1 MLGYGW
7 NERIKSERL
16 RFRDYNLFET
26 RKTMSSRRPKL
37 IEVTSLVAV
46 TQAAVGCGVGLLLA
60 SRFKATARKVTGWIM
75 VSLGVAS
82 VTPLVVGYF
91 TRTANRPGSARAMR
105 RRLDSIRQDS
115 GFSEN
120 ADVF

>member
-1 MLGYGW
+1 MP
-7 NERIKSERL
+7 
-16 RFRDYNLFET
+16 
-26 RKTMSSRRPKL
+26 SSHSKH

-60 SRFKATARKVTGWIM
+60 SRLHATARKITGWIM
-75 VSLGVAS
+75 LSLGVAS
-82 VTPLVVGYF
+82 VTPFLVGYF
-91 TRTANRPGSARAMR
+91 TRTANGPGSARDMR

-120 ADVF
+120 VDVF

>member
-1 MLGYGW
+1 
-7 NERIKSERL
+7 
-16 RFRDYNLFET
+16 
-26 RKTMSSRRPKL
+26 MSSTRPK

-46 TQAAVGCGVGLLLA
+46 TQAAVGCGIGLLMA
-60 SRFKATARKVTGWIM
+60 SRFQSTARKVTGWIM

-82 VTPLVVGYF
+82 VTPLVVGF
-91 TRTANRPGSARAMR
+91 FSRTANRPGTARAMR

>member
-1 MLGYGW
+1 
-7 NERIKSERL
+7 
-16 RFRDYNLFET
+16 
-26 RKTMSSRRPKL
+26 MSSIRPKQ

-46 TQAAVGCGVGLLLA
+46 TQAAVGCGIGLLLA
-60 SRFKATARKVTGWIM
+60 NRFQSTARKITGWIM

-82 VTPLVVGYF
+82 VTPFLVGYF
-91 TRTANRPGSARAMR
+91 ARSANRPGSARAMR
-105 RRLDSIRQDS
+105 RRLASIRQDS

>member
-1 MLGYGW
+1 
-7 NERIKSERL
+7 
-16 RFRDYNLFET
+16 
-26 RKTMSSRRPKL
+26 MSSIRPKQ

-46 TQAAVGCGVGLLLA
+46 TQAAVGCGIGLLLA
-60 SRFKATARKVTGWIM
+60 NRFKATARVITGWVM

-82 VTPLVVGYF
+82 VTPLVVGFF

-105 RRLDSIRQDS
+105 RTLDSIRQDS

>member
-1 MLGYGW
+1 
-7 NERIKSERL
+7 
-16 RFRDYNLFET
+16 
-26 RKTMSSRRPKL
+26 MSSNRPKL

-46 TQAAVGCGVGLLLA
+46 TQAAVGCGIGLLIA
-60 SRFKATARKVTGWIM
+60 SRLQATARKVTGWIM

-120 ADVF
+120 ADIF

>member
-1 MLGYGW
+1 
-7 NERIKSERL
+7 
-16 RFRDYNLFET
+16 
-26 RKTMSSRRPKL
+26 
-37 IEVTSLVAV
+37 
-46 TQAAVGCGVGLLLA
+46 
-60 SRFKATARKVTGWIM
+60 
-75 VSLGVAS
+75 
-82 VTPLVVGYF
+82 VGYF

>member
-1 MLGYGW
+1 
-7 NERIKSERL
+7 
-16 RFRDYNLFET
+16 
-26 RKTMSSRRPKL
+26 MSSPRPRQ

-46 TQAAVGCGVGLLLA
+46 TQAAVGCGLGLLLA
-60 SRFKATARKVTGWIM
+60 NKFQSTARKITGWIM

-82 VTPLVVGYF
+82 VTPLLIGFF
-91 TRTANRPGSARAMR
+91 TRSANRPGSARAMR

-115 GFSEN
+115 GLSEN

>member
-1 MLGYGW
+1 MLYLSRARVNKTQAGC
-7 NERIKSERL
+7 
-16 RFRDYNLFET
+16 FRVISSLAPFDA
-26 RKTMSSRRPKL
+26 MPSSRSKQ
-37 IEVTSLVAV
+37 IEVPTIVAI
-46 TQAAVGCGVGLLLA
+46 TQAAVGCGIGLLVA
-60 SRFKATARKVTGWIM
+60 NRFQSTARKIAGWVM

-82 VTPLVVGYF
+82 ATPLVVGYF
-91 TRTANRPGSARAMR
+91 ARAANGPGSARAMR

>member
-1 MLGYGW
+1 MPA
-7 NERIKSERL
+7 
-16 RFRDYNLFET
+16 T
-26 RKTMSSRRPKL
+26 RPKQ

-46 TQAAVGCGVGLLLA
+46 TQAAVGCGIGLLLA
-60 SRFKATARKVTGWIM
+60 NRLKETSRKVTGWVM

-82 VTPLVVGYF
+82 VTPLLVGF
-91 TRTANRPGSARAMR
+91 FARNANHPGSARAMR

-115 GFSEN
+115 GFSES

>member
-1 MLGYGW
+1 MHARPEKL
-7 NERIKSERL
+7 
-16 RFRDYNLFET
+16 
-26 RKTMSSRRPKL
+26 MSSIRPKH

-46 TQAAVGCGVGLLLA
+46 TQAAVGCGIGLLLA
-60 SRFKATARKVTGWIM
+60 SRLQATARKVTGWIM

-82 VTPLVVGYF
+82 VTPLLVGYF
-91 TRTANRPGSARAMR
+91 TRTANRPSSARAMR

>member
-1 MLGYGW
+1 
-7 NERIKSERL
+7 
-16 RFRDYNLFET
+16 
-26 RKTMSSRRPKL
+26 MSSTRPRQ

-46 TQAAVGCGVGLLLA
+46 TQAAVGCGIGLLLA
-60 SRFKATARKVTGWIM
+60 NRFKATARVITGWVM

-82 VTPLVVGYF
+82 VTPLVVGFF
-91 TRTANRPGSARAMR
+91 TRTANHPGSARAMR

-115 GFSEN
+115 GLSEN

>member
-1 MLGYGW
+1 
-7 NERIKSERL
+7 
-16 RFRDYNLFET
+16 
-26 RKTMSSRRPKL
+26 MSSPRPKQ
-37 IEVTSLVAV
+37 IEVTSLVAI
-46 TQAAVGCGVGLLLA
+46 TQAAVGCGIGLLLA
-60 SRFKATARKVTGWIM
+60 HRFRATARKITGWLM

-82 VTPLVVGYF
+82 VAPVLVGF
-91 TRTANRPGSARAMR
+91 FARNANRPGSERAMR

>member
-1 MLGYGW
+1 MP
-7 NERIKSERL
+7 NP
-16 RFRDYNLFET
+16 
-26 RKTMSSRRPKL
+26 RPKQ
-37 IEVTSLVAV
+37 IEVASIVAV
-46 TQAAVGCGVGLLLA
+46 TQAAVGCGIGLLVA
-60 SRFKATARKVTGWIM
+60 SRLQATARKVAGWIM

-82 VTPLVVGYF
+82 ATPLVVGF
-91 TRTANRPGSARAMR
+91 FARSANRPGSARAMR

>member
-1 MLGYGW
+1 
-7 NERIKSERL
+7 
-16 RFRDYNLFET
+16 
-26 RKTMSSRRPKL
+26 MSSPRPKT

-46 TQAAVGCGVGLLLA
+46 TQAAVGCGIGLLVA
-60 SRFKATARKVTGWIM
+60 NRMKSTARKVTGWTM

-82 VTPLVVGYF
+82 VTPLLVGYF
-91 TRTANRPGSARAMR
+91 TRTANRPGTARAMR

>member
-1 MLGYGW
+1 MIRVAGLNKNRG
-7 NERIKSERL
+7 RRA
-16 RFRDYNLFET
+16 FEIIIRPMPEKLMSTT
-26 RKTMSSRRPKL
+26 RPRP
-37 IEVTSLVAV
+37 IEVTSLVAI

-60 SRFKATARKVTGWIM
+60 SRFQATARKVTGWIM

-82 VTPLVVGYF
+82 VTPLLVGYF

>member
-1 MLGYGW
+1 L
-7 NERIKSERL
+7 
-16 RFRDYNLFET
+16 
-26 RKTMSSRRPKL
+26 
-37 IEVTSLVAV
+37 EVAGIVAV
-46 TQAAVGCGVGLLLA
+46 TQAAVGCGIGLLVA
-60 SRFKATARKVTGWIM
+60 SRLQSTARKITGWIM

-82 VTPLVVGYF
+82 ATPLVVGYF
-91 TRTANRPGSARAMR
+91 ARSANRPGSARAMR

>member
-1 MLGYGW
+1 
-7 NERIKSERL
+7 
-16 RFRDYNLFET
+16 
-26 RKTMSSRRPKL
+26 MSTNRPKH

-46 TQAAVGCGVGLLLA
+46 TQAAVGCGIGLLLA
-60 SRFKATARKVTGWIM
+60 SRFHATARKITGWVM

-91 TRTANRPGSARAMR
+91 AKTANRPGSARAMR